1 MIEGRAHKYGDHI
14 DTDVIIPGR
23 YGSTFDPAELGPH
36 CLEGLDPDFVHRV
49 RPGDVLVA
57 GENFGCGSSR
67 EHAPLAITGAGIA
80 CVIARSFARIFYRNA
95 INLGLPILISPGAA
109 GAIPDGAIIRIDLHR
124 GLVTCGTETFP
135 AEPFPPFLKRL
146 IAAGGLVPYV
156 RERLAGEHGPD
167 LR

>member
-1 MIEGRAHKYGDHI
+1 MIEGRAHKYGNHI

-23 YGSTFDPAELGPH
+23 YATTFDPAELGPH
-36 CLEGLDPDFVHRV
+36 CLEGLDPNFVRKV
-49 RPGDVLVA
+49 RRGDVLVG

-95 INLGLPILISPGAA
+95 INLGLPILISPSAA
-109 GAIPDGAIIRIDLHR
+109 DAIPDGAIIRINLND
-124 GLVTCGTETFP
+124 GLITCGDETFP
-135 AEPFPPFLKRL
+135 AEQFPPFLQGL
-146 IAAGGLVPYV
+146 IAAGGLVPHV
-156 RERLAGEHGPD
+156 RDRLAGERGPA

>member
-1 MIEGRAHKYGDHI
+1 VIEGRAHKYGDHI

-23 YGSTFDPAELGPH
+23 YATTVDPAELGPH
-36 CLEGLDPDFVHRV
+36 YLEGLDPNFVQKV
-49 RPGDVLVA
+49 RPGDLLVG

-80 CVIARSFARIFYRNA
+80 CVIVRSFARIFYRNA

-109 GAIPDGAIIRIDLHR
+109 DAIPDGAIVRVNLNG
-124 GLVTCGTETFP
+124 GLITCGDETFL
-135 AEPFPPFLKRL
+135 AEPFPPFLQRL

-156 RERLAGEHGPD
+156 RDRLAGERRPAPQ
-167 LR
+167 